1 MDRQTP
7 DRATHPSP
15 ASDRLTTDRATLD
28 RHSRP
33 IRIVIADDHP
43 IFRDGL
49 RRLLESE
56 NDMRVVGEAC
66 DGFEAV
72 KLSQELKPDIL
83 LLDLAMPHHTGL
95 DALRDLSANAGAS
108 RAVRIILLTAAAEK
122 KQIVEALQLG
132 ARGVVLKDSATQ
144 LLLKSIHAV
153 MGGEY
158 WVGRDSVSNL
168 VQYLRNLLQSTNE
181 ESKQKKFGLTP
192 RELEIVSA
200 VVAGYANREIAEYF
214 KISEDTVKHHLSN
227 IFDKLGVSTRRTLY
241 FAT

>member
-1 MDRQTP
+1 MEK
-7 DRATHPSP
+7 
-15 ASDRLTTDRATLD
+15 RLT
-28 RHSRP
+28 P

-56 NDMRVVGEAC
+56 NDMKVVGEAC
-66 DGFEAV
+66 DGLEAV
-72 KLSQELKPDIL
+72 KLAAEIKPDIL

-95 DALRDLSANAGAS
+95 DAIRDLSAQTGSAA
-108 RAVRIILLTAAAEK
+108 AVRIILLTAAVEK

-144 LLLKSIHAV
+144 LLLKAIHAV

-158 WVGRDSVSNL
+158 WVGRDCVSNL
-168 VQYLRNLLQSTNE
+168 VQYLRNLMQTTNE
-181 ESKQKKFGLTP
+181 ETKQKKFGLTP

-200 VVAGYANREIAEYF
+200 VVAGYANKEIAEYF

-227 IFDKLGVSTRRTLY
+227 IFDKLGVSTRLELAL
-241 FAT
+241 FAVNQGLPLKTIV